1 MYSKRVKG
9 ERGLGMK
16 AGLAALI
23 MAAGI
28 GLATV
33 PALAQSAA
41 PAAKGAAPAAAAKGA
56 APAASAK
63 GAAPAQDDKDKN
75 YWIKLCDKVPG
86 LVEPKEGEKEPQ
98 KIEQKICLT
107 HLEQIDP
114 RNGMP
119 LVSVAIRHIDGKD
132 KEALMIMVPLHVI
145 LPPGVLVK
153 LEDNDGKSEGEPL
166 KIPFVYCAITGCVA
180 EVEATKDLIE
190 KMKKSKAIGI
200 GVVNMS
206 GKGIKFALP
215 MQGFEKTLAGP
226 PADNN
231 KYKEDRKRLWAAIQ
245 ERQKK
250 AKEEADAAAGGK
262 EGGAAKAPPANP
274 KQK

>member
-9 ERGLGMK
+9 ERGLGLK
-16 AGLAALI
+16 TGLAALI

-28 GLATV
+28 GLVAT
-33 PALAQSAA
+33 PALAQQAA
-41 PAAKGAAPAAAAKGA
+41 PAAKGAAPAAKGA
-56 APAASAK
+56 APA
-63 GAAPAQDDKDKN
+63 AAPAQDDKDKN
-75 YWIKLCDKVPG
+75 YWIKLCDKVPT
-86 LVEPKEGEKEPQ
+86 LVEPKEGQKEPQ
-98 KIEQKICLT
+98 KVEQNICLT

-132 KEALMIMVPLHVI
+132 KQALMIMVPLHVI

-153 LEDNDGKSEGEPL
+153 LEDKDGKSEGEPL

-180 EVEATKDLIE
+180 ETEATKELID
-190 KMKKSKAIGI
+190 KMKTSKAIGI

-250 AKEEADAAAGGK
+250 AREEA
-262 EGGAAKAPPANP
+262 EAAKTGGDGAPAGKTPPAPNT